1 MTKSEKAEKNYST
14 GLNCGQ
20 AVLAAF
26 HENAAINEEQ
36 AIKIGTGMGAGL
48 CSGDLCGAVN
58 AAVAAISLKYGGQ
71 SGEEKM
77 MVMQK
82 TKKYL
87 DEFHDESIDEYL
99 FYSNLDNK
107 PHQLS
112 TDSIALILKQAVKI
126 AREKNE
132 SVPKKV
138 HCHMIRKTKAMDL
151 YKNGVPLPFI
161 MQLLGHES
169 MSTTTGFYAF
179 ATLEMMSEALN
190 KTFGET
196 KGKKLWKKSIKVK
209 DPYSLD

>member
-87 DEFHDESIDEYL
+87 DEFKKWGGSTNCINLKRESGKSCKDIVK
-99 FYSNLDNK
+99 FSG
-107 PHQLS
+107 Q
-112 TDSIALILKQAVKI
+112 ILENI
-126 AREKNE
+126 
-132 SVPKKV
+132 
-138 HCHMIRKTKAMDL
+138 I
-151 YKNGVPLPFI
+151 
-161 MQLLGHES
+161 
-169 MSTTTGFYAF
+169 
-179 ATLEMMSEALN
+179 
-190 KTFGET
+190 
-196 KGKKLWKKSIKVK
+196 
-209 DPYSLD
+209 